1 MSLEEREKIKK
12 EDFEYWLNSANQF
25 FTTFQDD
32 FNRDWLSKSA
42 FELHQSTE
50 RFITAYMLV
59 KT

>member
-12 EDFEYWLNSANQF
+12 EDFEVWFSSGNEFFDNFIFNIEKDRFNNSA
-25 FTTFQDD
+25 FQ
-32 FNRDWLSKSA
+32 
-42 FELHQSTE
+42 LHQSTE